1 MSNFLDLIKAKAEQV
16 ENNSGE
22 DEREPVPAGGW
33 LTLSNEKPTVKV
45 RILPSVEFA
54 TGQTQ
59 DPTTFG
65 ERVERIFFQ
74 TKHQSK
80 NGKFA
85 SANWNIGGDKETWD
99 LINRWTEEGKMSG
112 GRFGNYSPS
121 VNYLLNVIELDD
133 NNAPVDNIVKVMRVT
148 KKVYNELIAKMAD
161 TDTWLEGSQMGW
173 LDPNYANPVRITRP
187 AQGSND
193 GYQVEVYS
201 NKQLPPMD
209 YSALA
214 TVLEPLSNFTKPSR
228 LTIPDY
234 FNQIVAWM
242 DGTGVGGGTNPYEQE
257 ATQGG
262 AFNTAPVQPQAPSY
276 PFGGAT
282 QQPAPA
288 PVAPSV
294 PAQQAPVA
302 PMQQQAP
309 TQPVAPAPVAP
320 VQQAPAFTPAPAVDP
335 HANPLAQPS
344 PAPVAPAQPQAPV
357 ANDGDD
363 LTNELNNILGLQ

>member
-85 SANWNIGGDKETWD
+85 SANWNIGGDKETWN

-187 AQGSND
+187 TPGSND

-234 FNQIVAWM
+234 FNQIVTWM
-242 DGTGVGGGTNPYEQE
+242 DGTGASASVGTNPYEQE
-257 ATQGG
+257 VTQGG
-262 AFNTAPVQPQAPSY
+262 AFNTAPSQPQAPSY

-282 QQPAPA
+282 QQTAPA
-288 PVAPSV
+288 PVAPSQPQV
-294 PAQQAPVA
+294 PVTPAPVVPSAPAQQS
-302 PMQQQAP
+302 
-309 TQPVAPAPVAP
+309 
-320 VQQAPAFTPAPAVDP
+320 APAFTQAPAVDP
-335 HANPLAQPS
+335 HANPLAQPA
-344 PAPVAPAQPQAPV
+344 PAPVAPVQPQAPI